1 MLHWQVFMEYY
12 FVDDNVKCVQNCSED
27 GLYPSAEANCADLS
41 TSPNGACWGT
51 ETVNG
56 VKPAA
61 SQGCDVDCYPTEDT
75 RNNFIALRRPL
86 EGLLYVE
93 YETGNQTAG
102 DLVFEVNDPARPR
115 PRPDAFLSA
124 ALCTCLIRSFNISAH
139 THAVPELFRAF
150 QRHSGPM
157 ADDEYLQRYH
167 RVKS

>member
-1 MLHWQVFMEYY
+1 MEYY

-102 DLVFEVNDPARPR
+102 DLVFESPN
-115 PRPDAFLSA
+115 F
-124 ALCTCLIRSFNISAH
+124 F
-139 THAVPELFRAF
+139 ELFNATVDPWLMMNIYNVTVASNPDLVASL
-150 QRHSGPM
+150 HSELHAWFKCSATACP
-157 ADDEYLQRYH
+157 
-167 RVKS
+167 